1 MVRIYF
7 ETVKRWGLAVGISSA
22 SAVFL
27 IFLYLSTLRY
37 ITITGHSG
45 DMVCAGTL
53 DNPCYA
59 YINFTANQDIFIY
72 PVGYDPWGRNTPF
85 NFTPGIKDWKLQR
98 SWGTGWRDIPLNKSC
113 TGTWCGAPSSTANV
127 TYSVV
132 FRKGQSYQIRAIGYK
147 NSPFDDVKW
156 AFADLDPYWYGISQP
171 AGYIGEFYPSNEIQI
186 ESQDYIDKYF
196 NWQFTEINSTHWL
209 ANFTINQTLWN
220 DIKNCLAHPLNLT
233 CWQELR
239 SNYFPNYTYTKI
251 SGDLLNMTNYPL
263 QNLTKNIRFS
273 DFNINLTEGTTS
285 FYIIFPEGFK
295 VGERAKFGFDST
307 VINTGTTQPWQVGG
321 RSICK
326 DGANNLHVV
335 WLYDSTTIYYAN
347 STDGVTW
354 HLNTTFYIGPPTN
367 TRKYPSIA
375 CEGNNITVS
384 YIDATWL
391 SVVAGIS
398 TNNGATWSW
407 SNASTTYVSS
417 AGFTAVERRGQKIYI
432 AYSAISGYNAYI
444 YFVSSS
450 NGGSTWG
457 TPSQILSL
465 GSFVSANELG
475 MAVNGTGGTTDTIY
489 VVSRPT
495 SGNTVFINSTTSGT
509 TWGPTQSPAGT
520 DEYQSITFSG
530 TNVFISSTTG
540 GTSSL
545 YLPDFTNSTDS
556 GKTWTTKYSL
566 NTSTNYFIHTY
577 TSAVVTIDNN
587 NNPVV
592 FWSSNSSNPN
602 YDIFYRR
609 FNGTSWED
617 ITALTNNNFGNTF
630 VNMPYTYYSD
640 NKIHYIWR
648 NGTASPY
655 QIMYDY
661 VSLAVANTA
670 PTLSNIW
677 ESPTDPATY
686 VFGAT
691 YRFNVTACD
700 VNGATDINTTL
711 FEWGGVNTTVTDY
724 VTHNATCRN
733 YTTTKT
739 DLAAQTA
746 TGYKWYVNDSA
757 NAWANVLSD
766 SYTVN
771 KATPSLSLTLS
782 PSSTVTYPTQ
792 TTATG
797 SESNSGDADLTY
809 NLYRN
814 NVLKSNPETITLG
827 AGSYSYVYNTSGGT
841 NYTSNSISSTLTVN
855 KGGVN
860 IDIYFTNSTNTV
872 TNSNMTM
879 WWDEEL
885 NATATINITE
895 QNTFYLYQDGTQV
908 GTQTGAKVEYYK
920 KLKPGTYYFNST
932 YPGNENYTSFT
943 RDPYVKV
950 DPWIQWI
957 KTYDETG
964 TETSYFF
971 AGEKVTIKTN
981 ITVPNDLKTDLD
993 EVNLTLKNPGS
1004 TIMISNETTF
1014 KFWDDFVNNNWWNV
1028 QTASSSWSI
1037 DNGRYKF
1044 SNTTEYHAITIENE
1058 TKNYMNLTIEAKV
1071 NLTSS
1076 TEDSIRLIFRYENK
1090 TDYSALFLTKYYSA
1104 FGIED
1109 WVGGTRYATEVSK
1122 LINLNQIYT
1131 MKVVVEGDKASA
1143 FLDGVNTTIRTLNSS
1158 RVVAGKVGLGA
1169 DASTVLFDNYTVTSP
1184 DSSVNIINSKNM
1196 ISITNYTIPEVAASE
1211 GTWNINSYVIAFD
1224 GEYSSDTDTFEAS
1237 YSAPLIETL
1246 NTYNSTYAKLS
1257 VFHLDE
1263 KVIVRANITDPQGAG
1278 DLDTVLINLTNPQK
1292 TIKVTNA
1299 KMSNVTSITSGYT
1312 YEYNYTI
1319 PAEYQSYGDWD
1330 VDVFVNDTSNNKDTR
1345 STTFEVEVIWFMIYK
1360 PETAYEQWYNTNFGD
1375 NITYIKSIEVSDI
1388 DNDGTNEIIT
1398 FGRSHNGTGTNHA
1411 MLQVWNASRTDEFN
1425 LTLNKEAETYFYKIN
1440 HTFGY
1445 SVFAYDIDGDGT
1457 KELVTGGVAYN
1468 NTYNLAYL
1476 GVWNYT
1482 GGTLKE
1488 EDYTTWLTVDNTAVY
1503 GVYVWNNS
1511 GAIKIITIG
1520 ESGGTDKV
1528 QTRVWNYTNGMLNLE
1543 DSNNWGLGYDAEG
1556 YVIKVADPDEDGTE
1570 EIVTAGYV
1578 SDGTRLN
1585 GFIRIYNYT
1594 SMTLTVENT
1603 TYFYKN
1609 DITEIFGLD
1618 IGDVDRDGHPE
1629 IVTSGNWYDGT
1640 RDNLHVK
1647 VWNYSANKLTLQHE
1661 YSDYIAGHA
1670 SLLTVIVKDVDRDEE
1685 PEIIGV
1691 GFMNDGALDRG
1702 YRVVLDYN
1710 SSTGYFRKEAEKL
1723 WEKDDSVRDGDFSD
1737 AAKIADVDGNGALD
1751 LVSGGR
1757 YKMTTPAGTFIR
1769 IDSFSGPDLKV
1780 GLSPGIYSFEFRPV
1794 SLDEQDVECENS
1806 SATYGCLNV
1815 TNNGTE
1821 PASVIEIALNESAP
1835 SGYSLECANNS
1846 AYTTP
1851 VILSTTYQTIYGTLG
1866 VDNSFYIWCRM
1877 DYNYPTVEWAAKL
1890 KLQIP

>member
-98 SWGTGWRDIPLNKSC
+98 SWGKGWRDIPLDKPC
-113 TGTWCGAPSSTANV
+113 TGIWCGAPSSTANV
-127 TYSVV
+127 TYSIV
-132 FRKGQSYQIRAIGYK
+132 FKKGQSYQIRVIGYK
-147 NSPFDDVKW
+147 NSPFDNVKW
-156 AFADLDPYWYGISQP
+156 GFADLDPWWYGTIEKFNITDKNNATIWYYRRSFNNITLTTPVHTTCYWNGSEWRDCEQVVYIENNLADIDLSLIELKVKPFSASFQTSRFKNLVIEYPDVLVKGNNTIHFKFNYPANQGEEWNLTFTDGTNKWEIDPDIS
-171 AGYIGEFYPSNEIQI
+171 ACSVLDTAYGVYTLTADI
-186 ESQDYIDKYF
+186 
-196 NWQFTEINSTHWL
+196 INS
-209 ANFTINQTLWN
+209 ANTYCMNISANHVILDCQGHTIDGTDASSTYGIYVYRSSATTTNET
-220 DIKNCLAHPLNLT
+220 IKNCIVTDWYDGIYLVDSD
-233 CWQELR
+233 
-239 SNYFPNYTYTKI
+239 SNTL
-251 SGDLLNMTNYPL
+251 S
-263 QNLTKNIRFS
+263 
-273 DFNINLTEGTTS
+273 
-285 FYIIFPEGFK
+285 
-295 VGERAKFGFDST
+295 
-307 VINTGTTQPWQVGG
+307 
-321 RSICK
+321 
-326 DGANNLHVV
+326 
-335 WLYDSTTIYYAN
+335 
-347 STDGVTW
+347 
-354 HLNTTFYIGPPTN
+354 
-367 TRKYPSIA
+367 
-375 CEGNNITVS
+375 NITS
-384 YIDATWL
+384 NSNTYN
-391 SVVAGIS
+391 GIHF
-398 TNNGATWSW
+398 
-407 SNASTTYVSS
+407 Y
-417 AGFTAVERRGQKIYI
+417 
-432 AYSAISGYNAYI
+432 
-444 YFVSSS
+444 VSSS
-450 NGGSTWG
+450 NTLSNITANSNSYYGIFLYYYSNSNTIKNSIIQGNSQYGIYLYTAGIPANLIYNNLFNNTNNFYFAGTIYANNWNTTRQTGSRIYSPGTEIGGNYWTNPTGNGYSDTCTDSNKDGFCDSYYELSATGPNRDYLPLSDEYPDTTPPTYSLNSTNSTYAG
-457 TPSQILSL
+457 TPVSHNLYWNDNTALHPKGQYQAWLDNCT
-465 GSFVSANELG
+465 GSFVNVTPKINFTSTPQWSNFTAAINTTVDCTIRWF
-475 MAVNGTGGTTDTIY
+475 VNATDDAGNLNNTGSTSPFSY
-489 VVSRPT
+489 V
-495 SGNTVFINSTTSGT
+495 TTS
-509 TWGPTQSPAGT
+509 
-520 DEYQSITFSG
+520 
-530 TNVFISSTTG
+530 
-540 GTSSL
+540 
-545 YLPDFTNSTDS
+545 
-556 GKTWTTKYSL
+556 
-566 NTSTNYFIHTY
+566 
-577 TSAVVTIDNN
+577 
-587 NNPVV
+587 
-592 FWSSNSSNPN
+592 
-602 YDIFYRR
+602 
-609 FNGTSWED
+609 
-617 ITALTNNNFGNTF
+617 
-630 VNMPYTYYSD
+630 
-640 NKIHYIWR
+640 
-648 NGTASPY
+648 
-655 QIMYDY
+655 
-661 VSLAVANTA
+661 ANTA

-746 TGYKWYVNDSA
+746 TSYKWYANDSA
-757 NAWANVLSD
+757 NAWASLSD

-860 IDIYFTNSTNTV
+860 IDIYFTNSTNTI

-908 GTQTGAKVEYYK
+908 GTQTGAKIEYYK

-1184 DSSVNIINSKNM
+1184 DSSVNIINSKSM

-1211 GTWNINSYVIAFD
+1211 GTWNINSYVAAFD

-1319 PAEYQSYGDWD
+1319 PAEYQSYGDWA

-1345 STTFEVEVIWFMIYK
+1345 STTFKVEVIWFMIYK

-1528 QTRVWNYTNGMLNLE
+1528 QTRVWNYTNGILNLE

-1609 DITEIFGLD
+1609 SITEIFGLD

-1640 RDNLHVK
+1640 RDNLHVR

-1691 GFMNDGALDRG
+1691 GFMNDGVLDRG

-1780 GLSPGIYSFEFRPV
+1780 GLSPGIYALQFEPV
-1794 SLDEQDVECENS
+1794 SKDIWANCTNC

-1821 PASVIEIALNESAP
+1821 PASMIEIKVNESAP
-1835 SGYSLECANNS
+1835 TGYTLECANNS
-1846 AYTTP
+1846 AYLPSVT
-1851 VILSTTYQTIYGTLG
+1851 VNTTYQEIYSTLE
-1866 VDNSFYIWCRM
+1866 NRTSFYVWCRVKE
-1877 DYNYPTVEWAAKL
+1877 DVNVTEPWTAKL
-1890 KLQIP
+1890 MIYDAVYRYGQRAIS